1 MAISTVLLAYK
12 EAENLKMLL
21 PKIKKELDTLPEE
34 YEIIVVDTA
43 QKTDNT
49 DEVCAQFGAKYVNQR
64 YDGFGGAFRTG
75 IECAA
80 FDKFLIM
87 DSDGSHNPIY
97 IPDIYRKMTEK
108 VDLVI
113 GSRYTKGGKTN
124 DSVTSVVMS
133 KCLNTVFRLI
143 FGIKAKDISTDY
155 RMYRTAQL
163 KKVSLECKNYDVL
176 QEVLIKLKKQKKSF
190 CIAEV
195 PITFN
200 KRVYGESKRKLLPFI
215 VSYLKT
221 LFRLIPYRFS
231 KDKGAEK

>member
-21 PKIKKELDTLPEE
+21 PKIKKELDALPEE

-49 DEVCAQFGAKYVNQR
+49 DEVCAKFGAKYVNQR

-97 IPDIYRKMTEK
+97 IPDLYRKMTEK